1 MKTEQRTLRVFGID
15 LIEFTNWYGGSLI
28 AGPDWTDGNRHWYGW
43 RGRIDDDTVFYKD
56 PYQDDAAAC
65 SLPS

>member
-1 MKTEQRTLRVFGID
+1 MTTERRTLRVFGVD
-15 LIEFTNWYGGSLI
+15 LIELTGWYGGSML
-28 AGPDWTDGNRHWYGW
+28 AGPPLWEWQCPHYYW

-65 SLPS
+65 SPPS